1 MLYTN
6 TVEPAT
12 LAILKRLMSIDE
24 LKDFY
29 LVGGTCLSLRYGHRK
44 SIDLDLFSIKEF
56 SNEWLISLM
65 EKEKIPFEYR
75 SANNPIG
82 QFGYIEN
89 VKIDFVKHH
98 YFNLISDTISYDGIR
113 MFGSEDIIAMK
124 IFAILKRAHKKDF
137 WDVAELL
144 QHYTFNDFVK
154 AYTAK
159 YPSMQ
164 LIISLPNALTYFAD
178 ADESEDPI
186 SLKGQTWESVQKI
199 IKGHVNEY
207 LK

>member
-6 TVEPAT
+6 TVEPST
-12 LAILKRLMSIDE
+12 LSILKKLMSIKE
-24 LKDFY
+24 LEHFY
-29 LVGGTCLSLRYGHRK
+29 LIGGTCLSLRYGHRK

-56 SNEWLISLM
+56 TNEWLLQVL

-75 SANNPIG
+75 SINNPIG
-82 QFGYIEN
+82 QFGFIEN
-89 VKIDFVKHH
+89 TKVDFVKHH
-98 YFNLISDTISYDGIR
+98 YFKQIKDTQLIDGIR
-113 MFGSEDIIAMK
+113 MFSSEDIIAMK
-124 IFAILKRAHKKDF
+124 IFAILKRASKKDF

-144 QHYTFNDFVK
+144 QHYSFEDFVK
-154 AYTAK
+154 FYALK

-164 LIISLPNALTYFAD
+164 LTISLPNALTYFAD

-186 SLKGQTWESVQKI
+186 SLKDQTWESVQKI
-199 IKGHVNEY
+199 IKENVNAY